1 MILSQINVFIDTP
14 PTSKGVVL
22 EDERG
27 SCQYGTTLLHIGSCL
42 SLVAYFFF
50 FSESNAETT
59 SNVGDLCNG
68 SIASFD
74 DEPQLLLMFRY

>member
-27 SCQYGTTLLHIGSCL
+27 GCQYGTTLLHIGSCL

-50 FSESNAETT
+50 FSESNAERQAMLAIFAM
-59 SNVGDLCNG
+59 V
-68 SIASFD
+68 ASRA
-74 DEPQLLLMFRY
+74 LMMSPNCC